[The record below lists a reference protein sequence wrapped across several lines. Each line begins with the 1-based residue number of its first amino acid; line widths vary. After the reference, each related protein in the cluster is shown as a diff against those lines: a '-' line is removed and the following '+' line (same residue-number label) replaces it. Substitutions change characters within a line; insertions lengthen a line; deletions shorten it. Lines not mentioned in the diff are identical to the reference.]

1 MFEFLIRL
9 HSVEASS
16 EEEVYPYV
24 RTLLHF
30 DTREFLNV
38 LALVRDTVVLKV
50 FSNDPKKHAYVCE
63 LGKEPHPLMLQQ
75 VSQELKCFS
84 LLGPLTLHTAFSF
97 LCYCLSLETKM
108 NIFVGLFCIY
118 QML

>member
-38 LALVRDTVVLKV
+38 LALVRDTVILKV
-50 FSNDPKKHAYVCE
+50 FPDDPKMRVYECMCECMRE
-63 LGKEPHPLMLQQ
+63 LGEDP
-75 VSQELKCFS
+75 
-84 LLGPLTLHTAFSF
+84 T
-97 LCYCLSLETKM
+97 
-108 NIFVGLFCIY
+108 
-118 QML
+118 